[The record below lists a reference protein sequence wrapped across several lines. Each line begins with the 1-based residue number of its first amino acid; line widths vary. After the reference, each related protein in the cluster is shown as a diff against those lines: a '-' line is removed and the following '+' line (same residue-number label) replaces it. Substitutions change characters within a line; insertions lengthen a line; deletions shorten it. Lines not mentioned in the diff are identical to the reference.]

1 MISDKHGQQLVHPCF
16 QEGCHSGR
24 IHLPVALRCNMQCG
38 YCLRKYDCV
47 NESRPGVTSRVMT
60 PAEAVAYYQEQAKR
74 FRLSVAGIAG
84 PGDPLANWEETEE
97 TLRLIHSAAP
107 DLHLCLSTNGLTG
120 NRFAGRLYGL
130 GVRFVTLTINAMD
143 EECAEKIYEWVA
155 DGCGNVLHG
164 KNAAAF
170 LLKRQREAL
179 QAFSAQGFYIKIN
192 TVLIPRI
199 NENQIAKIARV
210 AACYGS
216 KLINIIP
223 LIPTEKTRF
232 ADFSPPS
239 AEVLSEYRAQA
250 QAYLPLMHHCQHCRA
265 DAVGYLEKFNP

>member
-1 MISDKHGQQLVHPCF
+1 MISDKHCQQSIHPCF
-16 QEGCHSGR
+16 QEGCHFGR

-38 YCLRKYDCV
+38 YCSRKYDCV

-60 PAEAVAYYQEQAKR
+60 PAEAVAYYQEQAGR

-84 PGDPLANWEETEE
+84 PGDPLANWKETEE

-120 NRFAGRLYGL
+120 DRFVQNLYVL
-130 GVRFVTLTINAMD
+130 GVRFVTLTMNALD
-143 EECAEKIYEWVA
+143 EECAEKIYEWVT
-155 DGCGNVLHG
+155 DDSGNVLYG

-170 LLKRQREAL
+170 LLKRQQQAL

-192 TVLIPRI
+192 TVLIPHI
-199 NENQIAKIARV
+199 NENQVAKIARV

-216 KLINIIP
+216 KFINIIP
-223 LIPTEKTRF
+223 LIPTEKTKF
-232 ADFSPPS
+232 EAFSPPA
-239 AEVLSEYRAQA
+239 AEVLSKCRAQA
-250 QAYLPLMHHCQHCRA
+250 QAYLPVMRHCQHCRA
-265 DAVGYLEKFNP
+265 DAVGYLEKLNP